1 MNSTFRD
8 AVLYFSLKNSDK
20 GEDESLKTIKEC
32 TEILEVIAYRL
43 EKEIQ
48 LNPIKILGIPLNMQ
62 IIAAIQTSL
71 LSLVFVMINR
81 KTGWFSS

>member
-43 EKEIQ
+43 EKEI
-48 LNPIKILGIPLNMQ
+48 
-62 IIAAIQTSL
+62 
-71 LSLVFVMINR
+71 
-81 KTGWFSS
+81 